1 MSEVELMRKH
11 LFGKVDIG
19 LAETPRL
26 TVSPARV
33 VYVLV
38 EACGCISGAIT
49 SDYPDDIAAAIAS
62 GSRVEPRDLPLTLPV
77 PCGFHRK
84 VAECGADS
92 TGAGGSGV

>member
-1 MSEVELMRKH
+1 MRKH
-11 LFGKVDIG
+11 LFGKADTG

-38 EACGCISGAIT
+38 EPCGCISGAIT
-49 SDYPDDIAAAIAS
+49 SDFPDDIAAAIAS
-62 GSRVEPRDLPLTLPV
+62 GSRVEPRDLPICLPV
-77 PCGFHRK
+77 LCSFHRK

-92 TGAGGSGV
+92 TGAGGTSV